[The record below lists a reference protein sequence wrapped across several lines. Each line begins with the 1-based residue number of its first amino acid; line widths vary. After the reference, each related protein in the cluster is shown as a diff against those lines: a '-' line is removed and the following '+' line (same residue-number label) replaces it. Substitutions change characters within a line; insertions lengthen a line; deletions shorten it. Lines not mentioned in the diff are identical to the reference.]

1 MTKKYD
7 LDTKG
12 IEDVALTAEGML
24 GVVGEA
30 GAGLHTLAGVIGG
43 VLDIDSG
50 ELLFGGKVMNDVPPE
65 GRNAFYS
72 DRMTPPLKG
81 SVMRNLTYGVRLR
94 GAGKREAENAALK
107 AAEHFG
113 IEKLLTKS
121 ARSLSY
127 GARLRAELAR
137 MEVRRADVAL
147 FYDPFFGADDIAEA
161 SELIKSAAER
171 SGCTVIALSPRGSEL
186 KYLGDKCAVM
196 RNGNVIRSGR
206 TADVLSD
213 PKTAY
218 VACFTSDVPVNIV
231 HDGGRTYAVRADDA
245 RLTEGDI
252 PVVSSGLGYTALQA
266 GEDEPPFVVKGET
279 KERTAGYVTER
290 RMLLDDE
297 NADGESVAGESVG
310 GEDEAGESVSGES
323 VGGKSAE

>member
-1 MTKKYD
+1 MYNRDMKIELKNVTKTYD
-7 LDTKG
+7 PDTKG
-12 IEDVALTAEGML
+12 IEDVTLTAEGML

-43 VLDIDSG
+43 VLDTDSG

-65 GRNAFYS
+65 KRNAFYS

-94 GAGKREAENAALK
+94 GAGRCEAEEAALA
-107 AAEHFG
+107 AAEHCG
-113 IEKLLTKS
+113 IEKLLTKG
-121 ARSLSY
+121 ARSLPY
-127 GARLRAELAR
+127 GMRLRAELAR

-147 FYDPFFGADDIAEA
+147 FYDPFFGAEDIAEA

-171 SGCTVIALSPRGSEL
+171 TGCTVIAFSPRGSEL
-186 KYLGDKCAVM
+186 KYLGDECAVM

-231 HDGGRTYAVRADDA
+231 HDGGKTYAVRADDA
-245 RLTEGDI
+245 RLTAGDI
-252 PVVSSGLGYTALQA
+252 PVISSGLGYTALHA

-279 KERTAGYVTER
+279 SERTAGYVTER
-290 RMLLDDE
+290 RMLLCDE
-297 NADGESVAGESVG
+297 RGDGETSEGE
-310 GEDEAGESVSGES
+310 
-323 VGGKSAE
+323 AE